1 MGKRQHGDELMILV
15 DSNIII
21 YYFNGIQKAD
31 DFLTQHISNMAIS
44 TISVCELLSNK
55 NSSAD
60 ELDNITLFLKNN
72 FTWIDVSR
80 DIIFKSAELRR
91 QKKTK
96 TPDAIIGATAL
107 VHSLTLATRNVA
119 DFEHLPINVVNPM
132 D

>member
-1 MGKRQHGDELMILV
+1 MILV

-21 YYFNGIQKAD
+21 YHLNGERLAT
-31 DFLTQHISNMAIS
+31 DFLIKNRGKMAIS
-44 TISVCELLSNK
+44 TISVSEILSFNASLEILQATEKLLK
-55 NSSAD
+55 D
-60 ELDNITLFLKNN
+60 EFI
-72 FTWIDVSR
+72 WVDVSR

-107 VHSLTLATRNVA
+107 VHGLTLATRNVG
-119 DFEHLPINVVNPM
+119 DFEYLPINVVNPM